1 MAKNPEKLG
10 EKILSLRNEKRLSMR
25 GLAKAVDVS
34 PMHISNIEKGFTKG
48 SSELIAKI
56 ARALETDVDGLLHIA
71 DRVDP
76 EVVEVIQQNP
86 QAVPSFLRSAKDLS
100 ADDWE
105 KMQAYLEKLKNGGKS
120 GGKGKK
126 KPKAKKS
133 GK

>member
-1 MAKNPEKLG
+1 MRLG
-10 EKILSLRNEKRLSMR
+10 ETIKALRDEKRLSMR

-34 PMHISNIEKGFTKG
+34 PMHVSNIEKGFTKG

-56 ARALETDVDGLLHIA
+56 ARALETDVDSLLHIA

-86 QAVPSFLRSAKDLS
+86 QSVPSFLRSAKDLS

-105 KMQAYLEKLKNGGKS
+105 KMQSYMEKLKKDGKS
-120 GGKGKK
+120 PAKGKK
-126 KPKAKKS
+126 KAKAKKS

>member
-1 MAKNPEKLG
+1 
-10 EKILSLRNEKRLSMR
+10 MR

-56 ARALETDVDGLLHIA
+56 ARALETDVDSLLHIA

-86 QAVPSFLRSAKDLS
+86 QAVPSFLRSAKNLS

-105 KMQAYLEKLKNGGKS
+105 KMQAYLEKLKKGGKS

>member
-1 MAKNPEKLG
+1 M
-10 EKILSLRNEKRLSMR
+10 
-25 GLAKAVDVS
+25 
-34 PMHISNIEKGFTKG
+34 
-48 SSELIAKI
+48 
-56 ARALETDVDGLLHIA
+56 ETDVDSLLHIA

-100 ADDWE
+100 AGDWE
-105 KMQAYLEKLKNGGKS
+105 KMQAYLEKLKKGGKS
-120 GGKGKK
+120 GGKGNK

>member
-1 MAKNPEKLG
+1 MNFG
-10 EKILSLRNEKRLSMR
+10 ETIKALRFQKRLSMR
-25 GLAKAVDVS
+25 GLAKAVDVT
-34 PMHISNIEKGFTKG
+34 PMHISNIEKGFTTG

-56 ARALETDVDGLLHIA
+56 ARVLETDVASLLHMA

-105 KMQAYLEKLKNGGKS
+105 KMQSYLKKLKQGKL
-120 GGKGKK
+120 
-126 KPKAKKS
+126 
-133 GK
+133 

>member
-1 MAKNPEKLG
+1 MNLG
-10 EKILSLRNEKRLSMR
+10 ETIKALRDEKRLSMR

-56 ARALETDVDGLLHIA
+56 ARALETDVDSLLHIA

-105 KMQAYLEKLKNGGKS
+105 KMQAYLEKLKKGGRS
-120 GGKGKK
+120 SGKGKK

>member
-1 MAKNPEKLG
+1 MRLG
-10 EKILSLRNEKRLSMR
+10 ETIKALRDDKRLSMR

-56 ARALETDVDGLLHIA
+56 ARVLETDVDSLLHIA

-100 ADDWE
+100 TDDWE
-105 KMQAYLEKLKNGGKS
+105 KMHGYLEKLKKGATS
-120 GGKGKK
+120 GEKGKAR
-126 KPKAKKS
+126 PKAKKS

>member
-1 MAKNPEKLG
+1 MKLG
-10 EKILSLRNEKRLSMR
+10 ETIKALRDEKRLSMR
-25 GLAKAVDVS
+25 GLAKAVDVT
-34 PMHISNIEKGFTKG
+34 PMHISNIEKGFTTG

-56 ARALETDVDGLLHIA
+56 ARVLETDVDSLLHMA

-100 ADDWE
+100 ADDW
-105 KMQAYLEKLKNGGKS
+105 KKLQTYLEKLKRDNKS
-120 GGKGKK
+120 GRKGTKK
-126 KPKAKKS
+126 KAKAKKS

>member
-1 MAKNPEKLG
+1 MSLG
-10 EKILSLRNEKRLSMR
+10 ETIKALRDEQRMSMR

-48 SSELIAKI
+48 SSELIANI
-56 ARALETDVDGLLHIA
+56 ARALKTDVDSLLHIA

-76 EVVEVIQQNP
+76 EVVDVIQQNP
-86 QAVPSFLRSAKDLS
+86 QAVPSFLRSARDLS
-100 ADDWE
+100 SDDWE
-105 KMQAYLEKLKNGGKS
+105 KMQAYLEKLKKDVKP

>member
-1 MAKNPEKLG
+1 MNLG
-10 EKILSLRNEKRLSMR
+10 DTIKALRDEKRLSMR

-56 ARALETDVDGLLHIA
+56 ARALETDVDSLLHIA

-100 ADDWE
+100 AEDWE
-105 KMQAYLEKLKNGGKS
+105 KMQAYLEKLKKGGKS

>member
-1 MAKNPEKLG
+1 MSLG
-10 EKILSLRNEKRLSMR
+10 ETIKALRDEQRMSMR

-48 SSELIAKI
+48 SSELIANI
-56 ARALETDVDGLLHIA
+56 ARALKTDVDSLLHIA

-76 EVVEVIQQNP
+76 EVVDVIQQNP
-86 QAVPSFLRSAKDLS
+86 QAVPSFLRSARDLS
-100 ADDWE
+100 SDDWE
-105 KMQAYLEKLKNGGKS
+105 KMQAYLEKLKKDGKP

>member
-1 MAKNPEKLG
+1 MSLG
-10 EKILSLRNEKRLSMR
+10 ETIKALRDEQRMSMR

-48 SSELIAKI
+48 SSELIANI
-56 ARALETDVDGLLHIA
+56 ARALKTDVDSLLHIA

-76 EVVEVIQQNP
+76 EVVDVIQQNP
-86 QAVPSFLRSAKDLS
+86 QAVPSFLRSARDLS
-100 ADDWE
+100 SDDWE
-105 KMQAYLEKLKNGGKS
+105 KMQAYLEKLKKGGKP
-120 GGKGKK
+120 GGRGKK